1 MGSCVCGRRR
11 GGCGQERCFISF
23 CIVVPSTIVV
33 IVSVAIIVV
42 VASVW
47 IGLGEREVGTPFEG
61 CSECFTYKEL
71 TAQKF
76 TKISH
81 KADVSFAVRQ
91 S

>member
-1 MGSCVCGRRR
+1 M
-11 GGCGQERCFISF
+11 
-23 CIVVPSTIVV
+23 
-33 IVSVAIIVV
+33 
-42 VASVW
+42 
-47 IGLGEREVGTPFEG
+47 GTPFEG

-91 S
+91 SSKNDYVWWRGRFHLFGDVAPRTYAACHGQLRSCFGIGRRCSFLLIGLTPDD